1 MGGVM
6 HITLICA
13 VLLLGCGASQQ
24 AQLVAKRSV
33 DERLQ
38 TYTTVLSTLRTH
50 PQAEGVR
57 LELDQAGGWL
67 RRAEALSVS
76 PEGVLSPRMDLLL
89 DVVDGQLVRI
99 KAELGRQAAV
109 SRLERERTRYEG
121 EMGRFETIRKENA
134 RLRAGGRK

>member
-6 HITLICA
+6 HTALLCA
-13 VLLLGCGASQQ
+13 LVLMGCGASQQ
-24 AQLVAKRSV
+24 ERLIAKRSL

-38 TYTTVLSTLRTH
+38 TYTTVLSTLRAH
-50 PQAEGVR
+50 PRAEAVKI
-57 LELDQAGGWL
+57 ELDQAGGWL

-76 PEGVLSPRMDLLL
+76 PEGALGPRMDLLL

-99 KAELGRQAAV
+99 KAELGRQTAV

-121 EMGRFETIRKENA
+121 EMGRFESIRKENA
-134 RLRAGGRK
+134 RLREGGRK